1 MMSIVDILFLSVA
14 LAMDCFTVSIVSGVL
29 LKQKVWAVMMRTA
42 FLFGL
47 FQAVMPLIGWAATSG
62 FQRYIE
68 AYDHWIDFGLL
79 AFLGIGMIRE
89 AGKPEEEHH
98 FNPRSLKTQL
108 MQAVATNLDA
118 LAVGITMAE
127 TGYEKIEQLVL
138 PLFIIGIGSLVLS
151 VVGFL
156 LGIRFG
162 ASIRRRLK
170 PELLGGTILLFIGCK
185 ILFTHLF
192 GM

>member
-68 AYDHWIDFGLL
+68 AYDHWIAFGLL

-108 MQAVATNLDA
+108 MQAVATSIDA
-118 LAVGITMAE
+118 LAVGISMAVM
-127 TGYEKIEQLVL
+127 GYERVEQLL
-138 PLFIIGIGSLVLS
+138 FPLISIGIGSFVLS
-151 VVGFL
+151 
-156 LGIRFG
+156 
-162 ASIRRRLK
+162 
-170 PELLGGTILLFIGCK
+170 
-185 ILFTHLF
+185 
-192 GM
+192 